1 MKYFLSL
8 GSNIGDREKN
18 LKEAC
23 FLLEK
28 SQIKILKSSSLYET
42 QPVDY
47 SSQPWFLNQMLE
59 VRSGLFPEDLLDVI
73 KKIETKLG
81 RIKSI
86 PKGPRKI
93 DIDIILA
100 GQTVLQT
107 SRLKIPHPQMH
118 KRNFVLIPLGEM
130 ASDVKHPVLKK
141 TIKTLILDSDDPS
154 EIRKYQSA
162 E

>member
-18 LKEAC
+18 LGDAC

-28 SQIKILKSSSLYET
+28 AHIKVLRSSSIYET

-47 SSQPWFLNQMLE
+47 ASQPWFLNQMLE
-59 VRSGLFPEDLLDVI
+59 VSTEFLPDDLLAVV
-73 KKIETKLG
+73 KTIETKLG
-81 RIKSI
+81 RIKSL

-100 GQTVLQT
+100 GKFIHQTPK
-107 SRLKIPHPQMH
+107 LKIPHPKMH
-118 KRNFVLIPLGEM
+118 KRNFVLMPLREIEPG
-130 ASDVKHPVLKK
+130 AVHPILKK
-141 TIKTLILDSDDPS
+141 NVEALVKENDDPS
-154 EIRKYQSA
+154 EIRKYDSG
-162 E
+162 

>member
-1 MKYFLSL
+1 MKYFFSL
-8 GSNIGDREKN
+8 GSNVGDKEKN
-18 LKEAC
+18 IRDAC
-23 FLLEK
+23 FLLEEAH
-28 SQIKILKSSSLYET
+28 IKVLRLSSIYET

-59 VRSGLFPEDLLDVI
+59 VSTRLFPDDLLDVV

-100 GQTVLQT
+100 GEFIQQT
-107 SRLKIPHPQMH
+107 SGLKIPHPEMH
-118 KRNFVLIPLGEM
+118 KRNFVLIPLREM
-130 ASDVKHPVLKK
+130 APDVVHPILKK
-141 TIKTLILDSDDPS
+141 TIKSLAKDNDDQS
-154 EIRKYQSA
+154 EIRKYCSG
-162 E
+162 

>member
-59 VRSGLFPEDLLDVI
+59 VRSGYFLSKDVLLI
-73 KKIETKLG
+73 N
-81 RIKSI
+81 
-86 PKGPRKI
+86 
-93 DIDIILA
+93 
-100 GQTVLQT
+100 
-107 SRLKIPHPQMH
+107 H
-118 KRNFVLIPLGEM
+118 F
-130 ASDVKHPVLKK
+130 
-141 TIKTLILDSDDPS
+141 
-154 EIRKYQSA
+154 Y
-162 E
+162 